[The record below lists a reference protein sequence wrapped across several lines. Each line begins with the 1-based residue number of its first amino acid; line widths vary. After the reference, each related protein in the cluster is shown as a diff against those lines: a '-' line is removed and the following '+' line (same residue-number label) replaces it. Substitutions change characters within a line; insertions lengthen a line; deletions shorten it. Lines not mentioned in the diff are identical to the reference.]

1 LPLPRAAF
9 LDHIIRIVSMVAQ
22 MTAIAMTG
30 LTKRIC
36 DITFPPMVP
45 QPTVVHPGISRRQP
59 VGLRIRQNI
68 TPRTPMAQPANNQAA
83 TTMYWSRA
91 TRAS

>member
-22 MTAIAMTG
+22 MAAIAMTG

-45 QPTVVHPGISRRQP
+45 RPAVARPGISRRRP
-59 VGLRIRQNI
+59 ADLRIQQNI
-68 TPRTPMAQPANNQAA
+68 TPPTPKAPPANNQAA
-83 TTMYWSRA
+83 TTS
-91 TRAS
+91 

>member
-22 MTAIAMTG
+22 MAAIAMTG

-45 QPTVVHPGISRRQP
+45 QPAVARPGIPRRRSAD
-59 VGLRIRQNI
+59 LRIRQNI
-68 TPRTPMAQPANNQAA
+68 WPCTPTASPANNPGSENRVLA
-83 TTMYWSRA
+83 T
-91 TRAS
+91 